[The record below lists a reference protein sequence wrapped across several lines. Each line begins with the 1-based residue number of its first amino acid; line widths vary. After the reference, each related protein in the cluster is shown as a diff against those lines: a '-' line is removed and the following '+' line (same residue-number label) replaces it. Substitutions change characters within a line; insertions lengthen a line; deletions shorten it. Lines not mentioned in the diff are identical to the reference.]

1 MAIRSTRPRR
11 VRLWHGILFGTL
23 LGAAHALVSD
33 AARGAQAPPSGDQGP
48 VRVAIVLM
56 VPAR

>member
-1 MAIRSTRPRR
+1 MRTRSTRSHR

-33 AARGAQAPPSGDQGP
+33 ASRGVPPPPGGHGP
-48 VRVAIVLM
+48 VRVAVVLM

>member
-1 MAIRSTRPRR
+1 MPTRPTRPHR

-33 AARGAQAPPSGDQGP
+33 ASRGVPQPPRGDGP

>member
-1 MAIRSTRPRR
+1 MRTRPTRSHR

-33 AARGAQAPPSGDQGP
+33 ASRGVPQPPRRDG
-48 VRVAIVLM
+48 VARVAVVLM

>member
-1 MAIRSTRPRR
+1 MRIRPTRPHR

-33 AARGAQAPPSGDQGP
+33 ASRGVQPPPGSQGP